1 MDVPESSHTQA
12 NPQGGADVGSQEPP
26 KGGMEGTD
34 GREET
39 VHEPPLD
46 NMGGGDDLPPHLR
59 DIYNKHKELH
69 ATELNAALSSFG
81 RALQVMYCKRMGLML
96 SEAVEAGSRR
106 DEAKDEVADVTFSVS
121 GAPTAGMCDATELF
135 PQQPKKP
142 DATRSTKSGDPAVEV
157 DHTNAIPGKKR
168 DHINGSVHGNVNVH
182 RNAKGE
188 DSCSKDPPQVSNS
201 PARSSGLF
209 DVDSFL
215 EIRARSPLF
224 DSSPGSSTGPVYDV
238 TPLATYPPLSTGPA
252 EAGVDETRE
261 EEEVVEVNSGQS
273 HDGKKPTLK
282 RAAPAA
288 PSARKLQKMKKIKVD
303 ATEDAIYQ
311 RYCCT
316 NYRIKD
322 PPEGEPLPAFIRIG
336 GFDISFKHFSNGL
349 KKRAHLNNEV
359 MSLYIE
365 SFNIEQ
371 TYNSTKPRKFAFSPH
386 VATKLCV
393 DPSSF
398 KTSSCIRDLTRVC
411 EKNDIVKFDQLFF
424 TIVQRDHWAVVVV
437 NFMKKQFNV
446 SDSRSL
452 DPDYVSILEKPCCNL
467 ITNFKALVTE
477 FNPWKQDFGT
487 FQMSSPPS
495 YPQQSTSFDCGIF
508 AILYLENLT
517 ARGMKPFNTIQT
529 HCSMSGSTLRRS
541 FSSTLKTPSTQRTSF
556 KLC

>member
-1 MDVPESSHTQA
+1 
-12 NPQGGADVGSQEPP
+12 
-26 KGGMEGTD
+26 
-34 GREET
+34 
-39 VHEPPLD
+39 
-46 NMGGGDDLPPHLR
+46 
-59 DIYNKHKELH
+59 
-69 ATELNAALSSFG
+69 
-81 RALQVMYCKRMGLML
+81 MYCKRMGLML

-121 GAPTAGMCDATELF
+121 GAPTAGMCDAIELF

-142 DATRSTKSGDPAVEV
+142 DGVHGTTATATANATKSSPQQPKKPDGVHGTTTTATATATESSPQQPKQPNGVHGTTTTATATATELFPQQPKQPEGKKSGDPAVEV

-215 EIRARSPLF
+215 EIRARSPWF

-238 TPLATYPPLSTGPA
+238 TPLATYPPVSTGPA

-437 NFMKKQFNV
+437 NFMKTQFNV

-495 YPQQSTSFDCGIF
+495 YPQQSTSYYFYI
-508 AILYLENLT
+508 
-517 ARGMKPFNTIQT
+517 
-529 HCSMSGSTLRRS
+529 
-541 FSSTLKTPSTQRTSF
+541 
-556 KLC
+556 